1 MQQTLWPRGVI
12 RKWLNRSSKSNEY
25 TADPQ
30 DDKNS
35 PYESDGEGINI
46 YIITTLLFLFYFYVL
61 RPSVQTSL
69 EKGSEMVMGVDRWL
83 SRVI

>member
-12 RKWLNRSSKSNEY
+12 RKWLNRASKSNEY

-35 PYESDGEGINI
+35 PYESDGEGISI
-46 YIITTLLFLFYFYVL
+46 VSLLYFFYYTFM
-61 RPSVQTSL
+61 S
-69 EKGSEMVMGVDRWL
+69 
-83 SRVI
+83 